1 MWLILNNLSFKRIR
15 RRRRRRRRR
24 VSNSI
29 EFRRKMIEGKDIFFS
44 QQTVLHT
51 HFGDQWYGLYIHRC
65 SATGDGSAGCNHFR
79 GLLKNMSHAI
89 RDL

>member
-15 RRRRRRRRR
+15 RRRRRRR
-24 VSNSI
+24 VSNST

-44 QQTVLHT
+44 RWTVLHT
-51 HFGDQWYGLYIHRC
+51 HFGDQWYGLYIHRY
-65 SATGDGSAGCNHFR
+65 SATSDSNAGCNHFR
-79 GLLKNMSHAI
+79 GLLKNISHAI